1 MYSYMTEK
9 LRITVPLD
17 CTLSDFFIME
27 ISDYKQAKH
36 NYKTPLNHENYCL
49 YLEGEVKKDL

>member
-9 LRITVPLD
+9 LKITVPLD

-27 ISDYKQAKH
+27 ISDYKQAKN

-49 YLEGEVKKDL
+49 YL

>member
-27 ISDYKQAKH
+27 ISDYKQAKY

-49 YLEGEVKKDL
+49 CLEGEVKKDM